1 MYVNEWMSYACSD
14 EGTYS
19 HNIHDSYAHSHPSEE
34 ENLTQEIAAEFASVN
49 RPSHVLVHLGGRA
62 HAMKV
67 KDLKAPLLNGYIQ
80 LSWRVRATNY
90 SLKSL
95 WGKPLIEVEDSLIGV

>member
-1 MYVNEWMSYACSD
+1 MNVQMRVHIL
-14 EGTYS
+14 TTFMT
-19 HNIHDSYAHSHPSEE
+19 HMLIHIHRKKKIS
-34 ENLTQEIAAEFASVN
+34 LEIAAEFASVN
-49 RPSHVLVHLGGRA
+49 RPSHVLVHLGGCV